1 MFEFYFWDWLEFTVR
16 WLHVIAGIAWIGS
29 SFYFIALDLGLK
41 RNARLPKGVQGEAWQ
56 VHGGGFY
63 HLQKYN
69 VAPPNL
75 PEDLTWFKWE
85 SYTTWLSGF
94 ALLSIVYYGGADTF
108 LIDIE
113 ILDIAA
119 PLAIAISIFSL
130 VSGWL
135 IYNTMC
141 KFFLNGSQT
150 NLMILLFFV
159 LAAVSY
165 AYVQVFSGRA
175 ALLHI
180 GAFTAT
186 LMSANVFFIII
197 PNQRIVVA
205 DLMAGKDPDAIYGK
219 IAKQRSTHNNYLTLP
234 VLFLMISIHYPLVY
248 TSEYNWIVAMI
259 VFLTGVS
266 IRHFFNSYH
275 AGKGKPYW
283 TWVVTAVLISIA
295 AFLST
300 YRPDHLK
307 VDSLNEVKFE
317 EEYGELINLARVT
330 EIVSYRC
337 AMCHAK
343 EPLWDGLH
351 IPASGVILE
360 SEADILK
367 YAKEIYMHAAVSNAM
382 PPNNLSGMELEERLV
397 IAKWFENVKNKKK
410 STAKDELQN

>member
-1 MFEFYFWDWLEFTVR
+1 MLEFYIWDWLEFSVR

-41 RNARLPKGVQGEAWQ
+41 QNGSLPKGVQGEAWQ

-94 ALLSIVYYGGADTF
+94 ALLSIVYYGGAETF
-108 LIDIE
+108 LIDTE
-113 ILDIAA
+113 VLDIDIGW
-119 PLAIAISIFSL
+119 AILISILSL
-130 VSGWL
+130 MGGWL
-135 IYNTMC
+135 IYNAMC
-141 KFFLNGSQT
+141 KFFLKGSQT
-150 NLMILLFFV
+150 SLMVFLFFV

-165 AYVQVFSGRA
+165 GYTEVFSGRA
-175 ALLHI
+175 ALIHI

-205 DLMAGKDPDAIYGK
+205 DLISGKEPNAIYGK

-248 TSEYNWIVAMI
+248 TSKYNWVVALI
-259 VFLTGVS
+259 VFLVGVS

-275 AGKGKPYW
+275 SGKGRPYW
-283 TWVVTAVLISIA
+283 TWVVTAFLIVIA

-300 YRPDHLK
+300 YRPDHL
-307 VDSLNEVKFE
+307 EVENLDEAKFN
-317 EEYGELINLARVT
+317 EEYSDLVNLTGVS
-330 EIVSYRC
+330 EIISYRC

-343 EPLWDGLH
+343 EPLWDGLF
-351 IPASGVILE
+351 IPAGGLVLE
-360 SEADILK
+360 TEEDILK
-367 YAKEIYMHAAVSNAM
+367 FSKQIYIHSAISHAM
-382 PPNNLSGMELEERLV
+382 PPNNLSAMELEERL
-397 IAKWFENVKNKKK
+397 IIKKWYEKLN
-410 STAKDELQN
+410 E

>member
-1 MFEFYFWDWLEFTVR
+1 MIEFYIWDWLEFSVR

-41 RNARLPKGVQGEAWQ
+41 HNGSLPKGVQGEAWQ

-69 VAPPNL
+69 VAPPDL

-94 ALLSIVYYGGADTF
+94 ALLSIVYYGGAETF
-108 LIDIE
+108 LIDTE
-113 ILDIAA
+113 VLDIDVGW
-119 PLAIAISIFSL
+119 AILISILSL
-130 VSGWL
+130 MGGWL
-135 IYNTMC
+135 IYNAMC
-141 KFFLNGSQT
+141 KFFLKGSQT
-150 NLMILLFFV
+150 SLMVFLFFV

-165 AYVQVFSGRA
+165 GYTEVFSGRA
-175 ALLHI
+175 ALVHI

-205 DLMAGKDPDAIYGK
+205 DLISGKEPNAIYGK

-248 TSEYNWIVAMI
+248 TSKYNWVVALI
-259 VFLTGVS
+259 VFLVGVS

-275 AGKGKPYW
+275 SGKGRPYW
-283 TWVVTAVLISIA
+283 TWVVTAILIFIA

-307 VDSLNEVKFE
+307 VENLDEAKFD
-317 EEYGELINLARVT
+317 EEYSDLMNLTGVS
-330 EIVSYRC
+330 EIISYRC

-343 EPLWDGLH
+343 EPLWDGLF
-351 IPASGVILE
+351 IPAGGLVLE
-360 SEADILK
+360 TEEDILK
-367 YAKEIYMHAAVSNAM
+367 FSKQIYTHSAISNAM
-382 PPNNLSGMELEERLV
+382 PPNNLSAMELEERL
-397 IAKWFENVKNKKK
+397 IIKKWYEKLN
-410 STAKDELQN
+410 E

>member
-1 MFEFYFWDWLEFTVR
+1 M
-16 WLHVIAGIAWIGS
+16 
-29 SFYFIALDLGLK
+29 
-41 RNARLPKGVQGEAWQ
+41 
-56 VHGGGFY
+56 
-63 HLQKYN
+63 
-69 VAPPNL
+69 APPNL

-130 VSGWL
+130 ASGWL

-159 LAAVSY
+159 LGAVSY

-219 IAKQRSTHNNYLTLP
+219 IAKQRSTHNNYLHCHP
-234 VLFLMISIHYPLVY
+234 FLMISIHYPLVY
-248 TSEYNWIVAMI
+248 TSV
-259 VFLTGVS
+259 
-266 IRHFFNSYH
+266 
-275 AGKGKPYW
+275 
-283 TWVVTAVLISIA
+283 
-295 AFLST
+295 
-300 YRPDHLK
+300 
-307 VDSLNEVKFE
+307 
-317 EEYGELINLARVT
+317 
-330 EIVSYRC
+330 
-337 AMCHAK
+337 
-343 EPLWDGLH
+343 
-351 IPASGVILE
+351 
-360 SEADILK
+360 
-367 YAKEIYMHAAVSNAM
+367 
-382 PPNNLSGMELEERLV
+382 
-397 IAKWFENVKNKKK
+397 
-410 STAKDELQN
+410 